1 MSAESPLTS
10 VATPEP
16 LTESRNRELP
26 ATHTGLGVAE
36 QACKECH
43 RRKAR
48 CDRALPTCNLC
59 TRYRRHCLYQKHSR
73 TPLTRKYL
81 TEVEE
86 RLERSEA
93 LVRQLRALL
102 PLSRNEDG
110 TRRTTG
116 QFSGDNFDFAQV
128 DHQTSPTALP
138 DPDYQSLAQ
147 PPQSTSTE
155 TFRSDISR
163 GPSGVV
169 VGSWKVSSI
178 NQNSTRNGD
187 DRSPKPPPSRTH
199 QSSSV
204 SQTTVL
210 ESPPAMHG
218 FDWDEQ
224 DPFVDSPT
232 SRDTTGPSA
241 GEGPGISDGMASLSV
256 DEREGGYLG
265 VASGAALLRIL
276 EPARRRSSSQATVQ
290 RPTMRFPRLE
300 QPNPNKHITDAMID
314 AYFRVYHV
322 SYPIIHEPTFRAQYS
337 EVIPRPDGNSWLVL
351 AYVVAAI
358 GVFSADT
365 QISNLD
371 LPLFAQARSM
381 MSFDLLEV
389 GNMTLVQAFTLISN
403 YQQKRNK
410 PNSGYNHSGLAM
422 RMAMGL
428 GLHKEFQG
436 WSISPLNMEMRRRVW
451 WTLCVFEVG
460 ATITFSRPSSWPFE
474 GVDVSLPINVNDREL
489 TTRSPNYPPE
499 SSEITPYTAVRTQ
512 ASFHIATIS
521 IYNRVISKPFPT
533 AEELLRLDAEYL
545 APWVR
550 SIPPYFSDAAT
561 IPLKFKL
568 SHSVMRW
575 RLRNFRIIL
584 KMYRPFV
591 IRRALHTRDGRQ
603 EDSSAASIEAYE
615 ICLDEA
621 KHTISSIVAYWE
633 ANEHS
638 RLASWYAL
646 YFLFQA
652 ALIPCICLRN
662 GPYSTEASQWR
673 HQIAITLRTI
683 ASLAS
688 VNPSAGRCHQVISEL
703 CSRYLEPGS
712 VAVDPGPSS
721 TIPNNPQ
728 STHSYQ
734 NNHSGQPKTNAVSED
749 TDMNEPIADSP
760 QTQINHIYS
769 MMWPNVTPLEAADL
783 VMGDDAWMEFLREDG
798 NGGEVARDWLS
809 S

>member
-1 MSAESPLTS
+1 MSPGSPY
-10 VATPEP
+10 TPAADAANFGP
-16 LTESRNRELP
+16 LNPSTGPRSRGLP
-26 ATHTGLGVAE
+26 TPYTTLGVAE

-48 CDRALPTCNLC
+48 CDRSLPTCNLC

-93 LVRQLRALL
+93 LVRQLRTLL
-102 PLSRNEDG
+102 PSSQDRDE
-110 TRRTTG
+110 TRRPAEQIG
-116 QFSGDNFDFAQV
+116 SDQFDFAQLG
-128 DHQTSPTALP
+128 HQTPATEVP
-138 DPDYQSLAQ
+138 GGRSLTRPLQ
-147 PPQSTSTE
+147 PTSTR
-155 TFRSDISR
+155 TASFDAC
-163 GPSGVV
+163 GPSNGAAENWIAPS
-169 VGSWKVSSI
+169 GDP
-178 NQNSTRNGD
+178 NSTRDRD
-187 DRSPKPPPSRTH
+187 DRFLRTPLPREHPK
-199 QSSSV
+199 SSGA
-204 SQTTVL
+204 QNAVL
-210 ESPPAMHG
+210 ESPPATHDL
-218 FDWDEQ
+218 DWDER
-224 DPFVDSPT
+224 DTPT
-232 SRDTTGPSA
+232 SQEATA
-241 GEGPGISDGMASLSV
+241 GSTEGDGPGISDGMASLSV
-256 DEREGGYLG
+256 DEGEGGYLG

-276 EPARRRSSSQATVQ
+276 GPRRRSSSQATTH
-290 RPTMRFPRLE
+290 RPSMRLPLLE

-322 SYPIIHEPTFRAQYS
+322 SYPMVHEPTFRAQYS

-365 QISNLD
+365 QISNFD

-381 MSFDLLEV
+381 MSFNLLEV

-410 PNSGYNHSGLAM
+410 PNSGYNYLGLAA

-436 WSISPLNMEMRRRVW
+436 WSISPLNMEIRRRVW

-474 GVDVSLPINVNDREL
+474 GVDVSLPMNVNDREL
-489 TTRSPNYPPE
+489 TAISQKYPPE
-499 SSEITPYTAVRTQ
+499 SFDITPYTAVRTQ
-512 ASFHIATIS
+512 ASFHIATIT

-533 AEELLRLDAEYL
+533 AEELLRLDAEHL
-545 APWVR
+545 APWIR
-550 SIPPYFSDAAT
+550 SIPSYFSETAVV
-561 IPLKFKL
+561 PLKFKL
-568 SHSVMRW
+568 SHSVMQW
-575 RLRNFRIIL
+575 RFRNFRII
-584 KMYRPFV
+584 MYRPFV
-591 IRRALHTRDGRQ
+591 IRQALHTRDGRQ
-603 EDSSAASIEAYE
+603 EDSSPANLEAYE
-615 ICLDEA
+615 TCLDEA
-621 KHTISSIVAYWE
+621 KHTITSIAAYWE
-633 ANEHS
+633 GNEHS

-662 GPYSTEASQWR
+662 GPHGAQAGQWR
-673 HQIAITLRTI
+673 HQIAVTLRTI

-703 CSRYLEPGS
+703 CSRYLEPEPGTIGPGLSSATLNDQPPTHGYENEQSGGS
-712 VAVDPGPSS
+712 R
-721 TIPNNPQ
+721 I
-728 STHSYQ
+728 
-734 NNHSGQPKTNAVSED
+734 NATSED
-749 TDMNEPIADSP
+749 VTMNGPIADSP

-769 MMWPNVTPLEAADL
+769 MMWPNITPLEAADL
-783 VMGDDAWMEFLREDG
+783 VMGDDSWMDFLGEDG
-798 NGGEVARDWLS
+798 GGEVGRNWFGG
-809 S
+809 

>member
-1 MSAESPLTS
+1 MSHGTPPTTAADSNPL
-10 VATPEP
+10 AGP
-16 LTESRNRELP
+16 RGRELP
-26 ATHTGLGVAE
+26 TPHTGLGVAE

-48 CDRALPTCNLC
+48 CDRNLPTCNLC
-59 TRYRRHCLYQKHSR
+59 ARYRRHCLYQKHSR

-93 LVRQLRALL
+93 QVRQLRALL
-102 PLSRNEDG
+102 PSSRNGGEA
-110 TRRTTG
+110 RRSAEEFGGNT
-116 QFSGDNFDFAQV
+116 FDFAELN
-128 DHQTSPTALP
+128 DQTPAAEIP
-138 DPDYQSLAQ
+138 DNRSLAR
-147 PPQSTSTE
+147 PLHPTSTQ
-155 TFRSDISR
+155 TASFNTPRQ
-163 GPSGVV
+163 PSNAAAENWIAP
-169 VGSWKVSSI
+169 SEER
-178 NQNSTRNGD
+178 NSTRHRD
-187 DRSPKPPPSRTH
+187 DRLLLTPFSRMH
-199 QSSSV
+199 QRSSG
-204 SQTTVL
+204 SQNTVL
-210 ESPPAMHG
+210 ESPPATHDL
-218 FDWDEQ
+218 DWDER
-224 DPFVDSPT
+224 DTFLNSPT
-232 SRDTTGPSA
+232 SQGTTTGST
-241 GEGPGISDGMASLSV
+241 EDDGPGISDGMASLSV
-256 DEREGGYLG
+256 DEGEGGYLG

-276 EPARRRSSSQATVQ
+276 EPARRRSSSLATAHK
-290 RPTMRFPRLE
+290 PIMKFPLLE

-365 QISNLD
+365 RISNFD

-381 MSFDLLEV
+381 MSFNLLEV

-410 PNSGYNHSGLAM
+410 PNSGYNYLGLAV

-460 ATITFSRPSSWPFE
+460 ATVTFSRPSSWPFE
-474 GVDVSLPINVNDREL
+474 GVDVSLPMNVNDREL
-489 TTRSPNYPPE
+489 TTRSQNYPPE
-499 SSEITPYTAVRTQ
+499 SFDITPYTAVRTQ

-533 AEELLRLDAEYL
+533 AEELLRLDAEHL
-545 APWVR
+545 VPWIR
-550 SIPPYFSDAAT
+550 SIPSYFSETAT
-561 IPLKFKL
+561 VPLKFKL
-568 SHSVMRW
+568 SHSVMQW
-575 RLRNFRIIL
+575 RFRNFRII
-584 KMYRPFV
+584 MYRPFV
-591 IRRALHTRDGRQ
+591 IRQALNSRDGRQ
-603 EDSSAASIEAYE
+603 EDSSAASLEAYE
-615 ICLDEA
+615 TCLDEA
-621 KHTISSIVAYWE
+621 QRTISSIAAYWE
-633 ANEHS
+633 GNEHS
-638 RLASWYAL
+638 RVASWYAL

-662 GPYSTEASQWR
+662 GPYSTQASQWR

-683 ASLAS
+683 AGLAS

-703 CSRYLEPGS
+703 CSRYLEPG
-712 VAVDPGPSS
+712 AAATIPRPSS
-721 TIPNNPQ
+721 T
-728 STHSYQ
+728 TLHD
-734 NNHSGQPKTNAVSED
+734 QPPIHGYENEHPGELRANAVSEEVNIN
-749 TDMNEPIADSP
+749 MNEPIADSP

-798 NGGEVARDWLS
+798 SGGEVGRNWLGG
-809 S
+809 